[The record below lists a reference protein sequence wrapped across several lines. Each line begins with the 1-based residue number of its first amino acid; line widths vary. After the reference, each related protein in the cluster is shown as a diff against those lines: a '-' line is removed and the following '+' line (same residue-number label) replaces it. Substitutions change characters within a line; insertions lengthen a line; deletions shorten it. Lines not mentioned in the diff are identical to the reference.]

1 MKKDSKNLYGYTK
14 QDIVNSI
21 NDELDIDKYTK
32 MNDNT
37 EEYYDIL
44 ADEKKKKAKKKSKNH
59 IFKFLIIILIILGI
73 GGLGSYAYVKIYFTA
88 VKF

>member
-59 IFKFLIIILIILGI
+59 IFKFLII
-73 GGLGSYAYVKIYFTA
+73 
-88 VKF
+88 

>member
-44 ADEKKKKAKKKSKNH
+44 ADEKKKKAKK
-59 IFKFLIIILIILGI
+59 
-73 GGLGSYAYVKIYFTA
+73 
-88 VKF
+88 